1 MFAVLLFSG
10 RLHQLLQSFVI
21 TKELKEN
28 DSVKIQQNDYFVVA
42 CVINSTDCCSMCVNW
57 WLC

>member
-42 CVINSTDCCSMCVNW
+42 CVINSTDRCSMCVNW
-57 WLC
+57 